1 MKKQEKIRISSKL
14 KKAAFGMG
22 LFWVAILFP
31 MGIFLHENSFT
42 SSLIGTI
49 VGAFVGSYL
58 YYLIMKKSTFM
69 MLDEIERGFK
79 GTVIPETKFE
89 SYVEI
94 GENFNKKSGKIFI
107 TSDHLIFKPNRY
119 NNSANQP
126 FDKIPLKNISSV
138 TVEKPLFMGNEK
150 IKISINEKQFTITP
164 FEECSEMMKYLK
176 SA

>member
-1 MKKQEKIRISSKL
+1 MVSGSGGFEEKKLTSNLFSSILKPFFKLLKMKKQEKIRISSKL

-94 GENFNKKSGKIFI
+94 
-107 TSDHLIFKPNRY
+107 
-119 NNSANQP
+119 
-126 FDKIPLKNISSV
+126 
-138 TVEKPLFMGNEK
+138 
-150 IKISINEKQFTITP
+150 
-164 FEECSEMMKYLK
+164 
-176 SA
+176 